1 MAEDNIIQSDF
12 TGNSLPPSAGSF
24 LPAPVT
30 PPVTPDAGIPQSFNF
45 LQGTYPVG
53 ATTQKALPEY
63 ASDEKRTITD
73 EAAAAT
79 KRLNAIYDQQSS
91 VMPTIL
97 SIAAALRGDFRPAM
111 QLQEQKRITKLG
123 MAVIPEVSRARS
135 LAAEGHTKEAQDIL
149 NTLVTGLAG
158 RAPEMAQMVSKTSDL
173 ITQKVQA
180 GQSHKALIQFAK
192 KQIEGNPQLEAARR
206 PVIEHLEYL
215 DKAGTP
221 LDKETINQMYQGLRF
236 ETQVVEDQQITK
248 DNLTGRTWS
257 RPLDQVMKQGALAG
271 IAGNMLQESAG
282 LSQPEATNVLNDRL
296 VTTADGRTITPDSP
310 EARAIKKDWN
320 ALAGVRQAE
329 EGAKFIQL
337 PPEEQLQLLKDGT
350 HPINIALRNISPQAA
365 SSSLIGVAQRRE
377 KLAEAP
383 IIAGLERD
391 PTKMPGAGMVL
402 VDLTPNARDFGT
414 NRELEA
420 RTFAD
425 FKRLEAQGKKLGYVN
440 RETFRMIM
448 APGVQGMRDLQTATD
463 MLESIK
469 NPDGVFEQGLSAIT
483 QRIAQTIG
491 YAIQPG
497 MTYRQVARVLMERGI
512 NQAEIGTQNSQ
523 LVNEMKSYVTGPM
536 LTSKDMKE
544 VRDSIGVFQRRILDN
559 IRTNT
564 GAVMSVEDFQKTYAA
579 PTTPTQLKAPPA
591 ETKGA
596 KGSTAPSRAAVQ
608 KKIQSL
614 REQGEPIP
622 EKGEYRGEGVI
633 KMKNGRPVHQS
644 VPGAGSL
651 PQDLGVR

>member
-1 MAEDNIIQSDF
+1 MAEDNILQSDF

-24 LPAPVT
+24 LPAAPAT
-30 PPVTPDAGIPQSFNF
+30 PTPTPDTGIPQSFNF

-97 SIAAALRGDFRPAM
+97 TIAAALRGDFRPAM

-149 NTLVTGLAG
+149 NTLVTGLSG

-180 GQSHKALIQFAK
+180 AQAHKGLIQFSESQVK
-192 KQIEGNPQLEAARR
+192 DNPELEKSRR
-206 PVIEHLEYL
+206 PIIEHLKGL

-236 ETQVVEDQQITK
+236 ETQIVEDQQITK
-248 DNLTGRTWS
+248 DNLTGRTWT
-257 RPLDQVMKQGALAG
+257 RPLDQVMKQGSLAG
-271 IAGNMLQESAG
+271 IAGNMLQESTG
-282 LSQPEATNVLNDRL
+282 LNQAEATNVLNDRL
-296 VTTADGRTITPDSP
+296 VITEDGKTITPGSP
-310 EARAIKKDWN
+310 EARAVKKDWA
-320 ALAGVRQAE
+320 ALSGVRQAE

-350 HPINIALRNISPQAA
+350 HPVNIALRNISSQAA
-365 SSSLIGVAQRRE
+365 SASLLGVAQRRE
-377 KLAEAP
+377 ELAKAGYRAQ
-383 IIAGLERD
+383 IAED
-391 PTKMPGAGMVL
+391 PTQMAKANMVL

-420 RTFAD
+420 HTFAD
-425 FKRLEAQGKKLGYVN
+425 FRRLKAEGKQLGYVN
-440 RETFRMIM
+440 REVYNRVM
-448 APGVQGMRDLQTATD
+448 APGVQGLRDLQTATD
-463 MLESIK
+463 MLASIK
-469 NPDGVFEQGLSAIT
+469 NPDGVFEQGASAVT

-497 MTYRQVARVLMERGI
+497 MTYRQVARILMERGV
-512 NQAEIGTQNSQ
+512 NQAEIGKTDSQ
-523 LVNEMKSYVTGPM
+523 LVRDVVSFTTGPM
-536 LTSKDMKE
+536 LTAKDMKE
-544 VRDSIGVFQRRILDN
+544 VRDSIDVFQRRILDN

-564 GAVMSVEDFQKTYAA
+564 GAVMSVEDFQKTYAP
-579 PTTPTQLKAPPA
+579 PTTPAQLKAPPQ

-596 KGSTAPSRAAVQ
+596 KGSTPPSRAAVQ

-622 EKGEYRGEGVI
+622 EKGEYRGQGV
-633 KMKNGRPVHQS
+633 MKNGRPVHQS
-644 VPGAGSL
+644 VPGAGTL